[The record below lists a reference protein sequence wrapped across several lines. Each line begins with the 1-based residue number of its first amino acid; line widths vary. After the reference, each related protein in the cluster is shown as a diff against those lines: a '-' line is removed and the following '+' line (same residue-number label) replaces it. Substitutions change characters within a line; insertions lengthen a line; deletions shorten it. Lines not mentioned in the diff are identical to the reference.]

1 MIEFLLTIIAI
12 VLLIVLAVI
21 GIGVYILSKLLGG
34 FGNVRKIFMKLTGW
48 GNKARVSSDTKEGRT
63 KKQSSNSSSSSSGS
77 ASSSSSASSTGGK
90 IFNSNEGTYVDFEEI
105 K

>member
-34 FGNVRKIFMKLTGW
+34 FGNVRKLFMKLSGW

-63 KKQSSNSSSSSSGS
+63 KKQSSNSSSFGSAGSSG
-77 ASSSSSASSTGGK
+77 SSSSSNGGK